1 MDSELYWNEDLYKS
15 IEKSIILNRPRF
27 DNKVYFITDDKY
39 SKYISYTIEKYF
51 IAAESGDLDLTC
63 KEHLVK
69 DYTDVFKVA
78 IEECYEKGGGIV
90 KVPSGN
96 YYTGAIRLKSGVN
109 LELESN
115 SVIKFIRNKTNEFYP
130 IVNTFWEGVEC
141 YNFSPFIY
149 AFNEKNIAITGS
161 GIIDGQADY
170 YNWMP
175 WKYGHFGQENQQII
189 REKLFDWAKYN
200 VSVESRILSD
210 KESTLRPSFLETV
223 NCKNILIEGI
233 SIINSPM
240 WEIHPSL
247 SENILI
253 KGVKIKTIYYNNDG
267 IDPEFCR
274 NVIIEN
280 CEINTGD
287 DCIAIKS
294 GRNNDGRRINR
305 PSENIIIRNNLFK
318 AGHGGITIGSEVAGG
333 VRNIFAE
340 KNIFDSKDLDYPL
353 RIKTN
358 SVRGGTIEN
367 IYVRNSVVNKAKI
380 AVIHATM
387 NYEENDAGK
396 FTPIIKNIFLSNMKT
411 SSENNINAENG
422 IFLEAYKR
430 SPIKNVYIKDSEL
443 NGVKHT
449 IYVKNVENVK
459 FENVKING
467 ELCSMNL

>member
-1 MDSELYWNEDLYKS
+1 MNSELYWNEDLYKS
-15 IEKSIILNRPRF
+15 IEKSVILDCPSF
-27 DNKVYFITDDKY
+27 DDKVYFITDDKY
-39 SKYISYTIEKYF
+39 SKNILDTTERYF
-51 IAAESGDLDLTC
+51 ITSESGNLDLIC

-78 IEECYEKGGGIV
+78 IEECYEKGGGSV
-90 KVPSGN
+90 KVPSGI

-109 LELESN
+109 LELGNN

-149 AFNEKNIAITGS
+149 AINEKNIAITGS
-161 GIIDGQADY
+161 GIIDGQADF

-175 WKYGHFGQENQQII
+175 WKYGDFGQKDQQII
-189 REKLFDWAKYN
+189 REKLFRWAEN
-200 VSVESRILSD
+200 DAPVERRILSD
-210 KESTLRPSFLETV
+210 KQSTLRPSFVETI
-223 NCKNILIEGI
+223 NCKNILIKGI

-240 WEIHPSL
+240 WEIHPCL

-253 KGVKIKTIYYNNDG
+253 KEVKIKTLYYNNDG

-318 AGHGGITIGSEVAGG
+318 AGHGGVTIGSEVAGG

-367 IYVRNSVVNKAKI
+367 IYVRDSVINKAKV

-387 NYEENDAGK
+387 NYEENDVGK

-411 SSENNINAENG
+411 SIENNINAENG

-443 NGVKHT
+443 NGVKNT
-449 IYVKNVENVK
+449 IHVENVKNVEL
-459 FENVKING
+459 ENVKING
-467 ELCSMNL
+467 ELCSINL